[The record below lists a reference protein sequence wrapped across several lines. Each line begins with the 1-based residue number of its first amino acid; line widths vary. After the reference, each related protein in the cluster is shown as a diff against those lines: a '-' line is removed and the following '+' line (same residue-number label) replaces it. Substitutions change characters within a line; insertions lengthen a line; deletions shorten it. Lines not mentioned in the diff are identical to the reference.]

1 MNINEF
7 KGWFNSLDKENPEFQ
22 LVYEL
27 VYEAYWDIPDH
38 KVDEYIK
45 CAKML
50 NKMSSSQGLEE
61 VVIATAKIAEQVFK
75 CVHTKSTVAHGS
87 IGLSDK
93 EYHFDIYTDKSELSN
108 LSKMM
113 RNTVIVQHEKGQAD
127 G

>member
-1 MNINEF
+1 MNISEF
-7 KGWFNSLDKENPEFQ
+7 KKWFKTLDKESPEFQ
-22 LVYEL
+22 AVYEL
-27 VYEAYWDIPDH
+27 VHEAYWDFPDH

-50 NKMSSSQGLEE
+50 NKMSSSAGLEE
-61 VVIATAKIAEQVFK
+61 AVIATAKIAEQAFQ
-75 CVHTKSTVAHGS
+75 CIHGGSTVAHGS
-87 IGLSDK
+87 IGLSGK

-113 RNTVIVQHEKGQAD
+113 RNTVVMQHEKGQAD